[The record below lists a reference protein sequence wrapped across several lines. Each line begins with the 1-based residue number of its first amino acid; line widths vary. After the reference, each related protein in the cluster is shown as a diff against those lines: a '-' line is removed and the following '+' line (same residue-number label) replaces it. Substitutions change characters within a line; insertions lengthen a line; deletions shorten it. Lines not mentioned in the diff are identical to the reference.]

1 MATSDS
7 CGKIP
12 HLNEVKGPG
21 RRVSLAIKRPVM
33 EPPRSGSPQLKL
45 PSGQAGGDGCMG
57 TMPGEKRKKASQGNA
72 AVSEGA
78 DQGNAAASEGA
89 DQGNDVTSEA
99 PGDGKSTK
107 STEQSVARTLLQ
119 NRVPKLRRAR
129 IKENELELRSQSGKE
144 AVGTGKEGSQNAGED
159 QTVSKAVQPVNVVVA
174 EETPT
179 PETGDDSSE
188 ATNSQKDATN
198 SVSGKRVLG
207 RVSRG
212 GRGRGDIWKNP
223 SGWVVRGGQGSP
235 TVRGRGRM
243 RGRGSL

>member
-7 CGKIP
+7 CGNTP
-12 HLNEVKGPG
+12 RLNEVKGPG
-21 RRVSLAIKRPVM
+21 RRVSLASKRPVT
-33 EPPRSGSPQLKL
+33 ESPRSGSPKLKL
-45 PSGQAGGDGCMG
+45 PSGQSGGDGCMG
-57 TMPGEKRKKASQGNA
+57 TMSGEKRKKPS
-72 AVSEGA
+72 
-78 DQGNAAASEGA
+78 QGNAAASEGA